1 MIFLVIGLLLFLGL
15 HSLRIVA
22 GDWRG
27 QTIARIGAGPW
38 KGIYSILS
46 IVGFVLLVWGYSL
59 AQPQSLLLWIPPV
72 GLRHFASLLTLP
84 AFVLLVA
91 AYVPHNGI
99 KAKVHHPMVLAV
111 KVWALAHL
119 LANGSVAD
127 VVLFGSFLVWAI
139 FDFRAARLRDR
150 QRAACARQPIHPPAH
165 QLRLSPDALARTADP
180 STRSSPLVHVEAIMA
195 DGFQEYLR
203 VRSRVM

>member
-150 QRAACARQPIHPPAH
+150 DAGTTYAAGTAAATAATVVIGVATWLGFALWGHAALIGVHPF
-165 QLRLSPDALARTADP
+165 RT
-180 STRSSPLVHVEAIMA
+180 
-195 DGFQEYLR
+195 
-203 VRSRVM
+203 